1 MVLISDAEV
10 QADRA
15 FANAQMT
22 DRCRIVRPS
31 GSGSGVFN
39 ETTGQYDT
47 PAAAV
52 VVYEGPCRWQ
62 IKVDVNT
69 NLVEPQELEREW
81 AYQTSTLQLPV
92 AGSGAVRDNDVA
104 TCLSARFDDSLVGRV
119 FNIQSAQRKSMAVT
133 RKFRVRE
140 VIR

>member
-1 MVLISDAEV
+1 VVLISDAEIE
-10 QADRA
+10 ADRA
-15 FANAQMT
+15 FANEQLT
-22 DRCRIVRPS
+22 DQCRIVRPGAS
-31 GSGSGVFN
+31 GSGTFN
-39 ETTGQYDT
+39 ETTLQYDT
-47 PAAAV
+47 PAADV

-92 AGSGAVRDNDVA
+92 AGSEAVRSNDVA
-104 TCLSARFDDSLVGRV
+104 TCVYARFDDALVGRV
-119 FNIQSAQRKSMAVT
+119 FNVQSVQRKSMAVT